1 MAQYVDFT
9 YYTDAA
15 NGFGGTTIP
24 EADFPKYER
33 RSRVFID
40 DITFNRLKDDNTLID
55 DTVKECLCEI
65 MECNYKLDQEEAET
79 GGKLI
84 SSETIDQHSVTYAV
98 SDIEKNEV
106 DKSRINF
113 TKLYNIARQYLGNTG
128 LLYRGV

>member
-1 MAQYVDFT
+1 MYVDFI
-9 YYTDAA
+9 YYRDS
-15 NGFGGTTIP
+15 FGGTTIP
-24 EADFPKYER
+24 ETNFNKYER
-33 RSRVFID
+33 KARVFID

-106 DKSRINF
+106 DKSRVNF
-113 TKLYNIARQYLGNTG
+113 TKFYNIARQYLGNTS

>member
-1 MAQYVDFT
+1 MAQYVDYT
-9 YYTDAA
+9 YYS
-15 NGFGGTTIP
+15 NSFGGTTIP
-24 EADFPKYER
+24 EADFIKLER
-33 RSRVFID
+33 KARVFID
-40 DITFNRLKDDNTLID
+40 DITFDRLKNDTTLID

-98 SDIEKNEV
+98 SDTEKNEV

-113 TKLYNIARQYLGNTG
+113 TKFYNIARQYLSNTG